1 MFSCIFSFFRDSK
14 LDEVTGRTEEADGL
28 VGIPATQPPL
38 TTPPGRRDIPP
49 QLSMTLE
56 LIVGQLD
63 VLTHFWRANISEQG
77 SIVET
82 KSLGGGLGCTPVD
95 DPIMLPH
102 IEEVEEG
109 PMLGG
114 KKQKGLSHSK
124 VYTYKPRINIHFKT
138 PFLKQDTSLRNG
150 GHGFWV
156 PSFCYYLLP
165 VSEKHGLL

>member
-1 MFSCIFSFFRDSK
+1 M
-14 LDEVTGRTEEADGL
+14 
-28 VGIPATQPPL
+28 VGILATQPPL
-38 TTPPGRRDIPP
+38 TTPLEGRDIPP

-63 VLTHFWRANISEQG
+63 VLAHFWCANIFEQG
-77 SIVET
+77 RIVET

-114 KKQKGLSHSK
+114 KKQKSLSHSK
-124 VYTYKPRINIHFKT
+124 VYIYKPRINIHFKT
-138 PFLKQDTSLRNG
+138 PFLKQDKS
-150 GHGFWV
+150 
-156 PSFCYYLLP
+156 
-165 VSEKHGLL
+165 

>member
-82 KSLGGGLGCTPVD
+82 KSLGGGVGWTPVN
-95 DPIMLPH
+95 DPIIVLPH
-102 IEEVEEG
+102 FEENTRG
-109 PMLGG
+109 
-114 KKQKGLSHSK
+114 
-124 VYTYKPRINIHFKT
+124 
-138 PFLKQDTSLRNG
+138 
-150 GHGFWV
+150 
-156 PSFCYYLLP
+156 
-165 VSEKHGLL
+165 

>member
-1 MFSCIFSFFRDSK
+1 MVQFKSKVNQNVFLHIFILQRQSK
-14 LDEVTGRTEEADGL
+14 LDEVEGRTREADGL
-28 VGIPATQPPL
+28 GGIPATQPPL
-38 TTPPGRRDIPP
+38 ATPLERRDIPL

-63 VLTHFWRANISEQG
+63 VLAHFWCANISEQG

-82 KSLGGGLGCTPVD
+82 KSLGGGLGCSPVD

-114 KKQKGLSHSK
+114 KKQKSLSHSK

-138 PFLKQDTSLRNG
+138 PFLKQDKS
-150 GHGFWV
+150 
-156 PSFCYYLLP
+156 
-165 VSEKHGLL
+165 

>member
-1 MFSCIFSFFRDSK
+1 MVQFKSKVDQNVFLQIFILQRQSK
-14 LDEVTGRTEEADGL
+14 LDEVTGRTWEADGL

-38 TTPPGRRDIPP
+38 TTPLERRDIPP

-56 LIVGQLD
+56 LIIGQLD
-63 VLTHFWRANISEQG
+63 VLANISERG

-82 KSLGGGLGCTPVD
+82 KSLRGGLGCTPVD

-102 IEEVEEG
+102 IEEVKEG

-114 KKQKGLSHSK
+114 KKQKSLSQSK

-138 PFLKQDTSLRNG
+138 PFLKQDKS
-150 GHGFWV
+150 
-156 PSFCYYLLP
+156 
-165 VSEKHGLL
+165 

>member
-1 MFSCIFSFFRDSK
+1 
-14 LDEVTGRTEEADGL
+14 
-28 VGIPATQPPL
+28 
-38 TTPPGRRDIPP
+38 
-49 QLSMTLE
+49 MTLE
-56 LIVGQLD
+56 LIIGQLD
-63 VLTHFWRANISEQG
+63 VLANISEQE

-109 PMLGG
+109 PMLGL
-114 KKQKGLSHSK
+114 KKEKGLSHSK
-124 VYTYKPRINIHFKT
+124 VYTRINTILKHPSSNKT
-138 PFLKQDTSLRNG
+138 SPRNG

>member
-1 MFSCIFSFFRDSK
+1 MWRSRETLSHSLVQFKSKVDQNVFLQIFILQRQSK
-14 LDEVTGRTEEADGL
+14 LDEVTGRTWEADGL

-38 TTPPGRRDIPP
+38 TTPLERRDIPP

-56 LIVGQLD
+56 LIIGQLD
-63 VLTHFWRANISEQG
+63 VLANISERG

-102 IEEVEEG
+102 IEEVKEG

-114 KKQKGLSHSK
+114 KKQKSLSQSK

-138 PFLKQDTSLRNG
+138 PFLKQDKS
-150 GHGFWV
+150 
-156 PSFCYYLLP
+156 
-165 VSEKHGLL
+165 